1 MDLEKT
7 KLLVVGAGGI
17 GCELLKNLILTGFTQ
32 IEVVNKTEANYSFQ
46 TFYALFPGYGSSLKQ
61 F

>member
-1 MDLEKT
+1 MASYLDK

-32 IEVVNKTEANYSFQ
+32 IEIVGSFNY
-46 TFYALFPGYGSSLKQ
+46 LFFFG
-61 F
+61 

>member
-1 MDLEKT
+1 MANNYLDK

-32 IEVVNKTEANYSFQ
+32 IEIVGSIIEIIVYFILYN
-46 TFYALFPGYGSSLKQ
+46 LFSNIYI
-61 F
+61 

>member
-1 MDLEKT
+1 MDTSTQQLIEKA

-32 IEVVNKTEANYSFQ
+32 IEVVRVERQQQLFDYSLIH
-46 TFYALFPGYGSSLKQ
+46 YL
-61 F
+61 